1 MYQSAECLTCGYY
14 KLWEEDWTR
23 KLSTDHQQEE
33 EDWQTS
39 GLHIQEVQA
48 VKGTKTACWIIE
60 FIWYQCFNFL
70 YLDFLHQKLLE
81 IHFEKDT
88 IQRTTKN
95 SEYHQLR
102 ISQLMIVSWLSGQDW
117 TCKSNDSTPYWDK
130 NIPSHFYL
138 LFSFASHHLN
148 EYNTKESQ
156 SGFRNLLGRKIL
168 DHSMPTALETT
179 LDAPLK

>member
-95 SEYHQLR
+95 LEYHHLGSHNLWLCHDCQAR
-102 ISQLMIVSWLSGQDW
+102 TGHVKAMIPLLTGIKIFQVIF
-117 TCKSNDSTPYWDK
+117 TCYF
-130 NIPSHFYL
+130 PSL
-138 LFSFASHHLN
+138 L
-148 EYNTKESQ
+148 
-156 SGFRNLLGRKIL
+156 II
-168 DHSMPTALETT
+168 
-179 LDAPLK
+179 